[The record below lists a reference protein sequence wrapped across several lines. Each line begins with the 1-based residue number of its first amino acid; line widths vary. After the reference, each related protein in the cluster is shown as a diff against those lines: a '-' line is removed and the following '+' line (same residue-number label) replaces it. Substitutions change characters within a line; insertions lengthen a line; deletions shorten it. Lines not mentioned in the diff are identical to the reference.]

1 MQIFT
6 DATHRIAYATDA
18 SAYRE
23 IPLGV
28 AYPQTEEDIR
38 WLMNEAKRRNTCL
51 IPRAGGTSIAGQV
64 VGKGIVVDVSKYMNR
79 VLRIDADKRLAVVQ
93 PGVVRDELNI
103 ALKPYGLFFSPETS
117 TSNRCCIGGMIG
129 NNSCGTHSL
138 VYGSTRHH
146 VVALKVM
153 LTDGTVHLFT
163 VDGHGE
169 EHQES
174 SVWENLQSLLT
185 TWQQDEY
192 TTRLIRDNFP
202 DTAIRRRSCG
212 YAIDECLRLWD
223 AEADECVGFN
233 MPALITGSEGT
244 LAFVL
249 EATLSLDVLP
259 AKEKALVCAHVN
271 NLNDS
276 WDINLIALEHHPY
289 AVELLDGKILELC
302 KGNIEADRDRF
313 FVKGDPAAI
322 VITEFCASTTDE
334 LNQQIAAYET
344 SLQTKGHSVYAVTRV
359 YGKDVERVWSL
370 RKAGLGVLS
379 TMHGEAKPIGV
390 IEDTA
395 IAPYRMG
402 DYMKDFQQML
412 VDLGLD
418 CVYYGHI
425 STGELHLRPILDIKK
440 KEDRI
445 LFRRIA
451 HETALLVKK
460 HRGCLSGEHGD
471 GRLRGEFIPIMYGDE
486 VYNLMRA
493 LKNVCDGEGIMN
505 KGKIVDTFPMD
516 EYLRY
521 DLNQSYLIGKFID
534 NSTSMMQQIERCNG
548 SGDCRKS
555 NIIGGTMC
563 PTFKLLKDETYSTR
577 SRANIFREVLTRGT
591 LDASERKQS
600 LKELLSDESLNHALS
615 TCLSCKACK
624 SECPSNVDIAK
635 IRSEILHLQ
644 NKTFGVSMQNALIV
658 LLPWITKIGS
668 YIPHVYNWVTSN
680 KWTSFII
687 KKCMRFAVE
696 RHLPTVSI
704 RTMRKLCQQ
713 EPQPHTNKKVYV
725 FADEFTNY
733 QEAELGLT
741 FVRLLVSLGYEVE
754 IPKHV
759 ESGRA
764 AISKGCLG
772 LATKYAEKNVRLLKD
787 IVTDDTPLIGIEP
800 SCILTFRDEYI
811 HLVSEPLQEDA
822 KRLAKNCLLYDEW
835 LVREFKMGRI
845 SAEVFDSLPA
855 HIWLHGH
862 CNQKALVGIEH
873 TATLLNMIPDA
884 CLHVIPSGCCGMAG
898 SFGYEKK
905 NFETSM
911 AIGNMVLFPT
921 IRQAYKDSEPD
932 ANTFVCAPGT
942 SCRQQ
947 IKEGTGIN
955 AYHPIEILYKAL
967 RTRNTKNEF
976 L

>member
-38 WLMNEAKRRNTCL
+38 WLMSEVKRRNTCL

-64 VGKGIVVDVSKYMNR
+64 VGKGIVVDVSKYMNQI
-79 VLRIDADKRLAVVQ
+79 LRIDASKRIAIVQ

-153 LTDGTVHLFT
+153 LTDGTIHLFT
-163 VDGHGE
+163 IDGNNE
-169 EHQES
+169 EHPKS
-174 SVWENLQSLLT
+174 SVWEDIQNLLT
-185 TWQQDEY
+185 TWKQDES
-192 TTRLIRDNFP
+192 TTQLIRENFP

-223 AEADECVGFN
+223 VEAGEYAGLN
-233 MPALITGSEGT
+233 IPALITGSEGT

-276 WDINLIALEHHPY
+276 WDINLIALEHHPH

-302 KGNIEADRDRF
+302 KGNIEADKDRF
-313 FVKGDPAAI
+313 FVKGEPAAI
-322 VITEFCASTTDE
+322 IITEFCASTVDE
-334 LNQQIAAYET
+334 LNQQIAAYES
-344 SLQTKGHSVYAVTRV
+344 SLQNKGHSVYAVTRV

-395 IAPYRMG
+395 IAPYRMK
-402 DYMKDFQQML
+402 DYMTDFQHML
-412 VDLGLD
+412 LNLGLD

-445 LFRRIA
+445 LFRKIA
-451 HETALLVKK
+451 HQTALLVKK

-471 GRLRGEFIPIMYGDE
+471 GRLRGEFIPIMYGDD
-486 VYNLMRA
+486 VYNLMRE
-493 LKNVCDGEGIMN
+493 LKNVCDKDGILN
-505 KGKIVDTFPMD
+505 QGKIVDTFPMD

-534 NSTSMMQQIERCNG
+534 NTTSLMQQIERCNG

-555 NIIGGTMC
+555 NQIGGTMC

-577 SRANIFREVLTRGT
+577 ARANIFREVLTRGT
-591 LDASERKQS
+591 IGTNVDNVS
-600 LKELLSDESLNHALS
+600 LKKLLSDKSLNHALS
-615 TCLSCKACK
+615 TCLTCKACK
-624 SECPSNVDIAK
+624 SECPSNVDISK

-644 NKTFGVSMQNALIV
+644 HKAMGVPIKTYMITYLA
-658 LLPWITKIGS
+658 WITKIGS
-668 YIPHVYNWVTSN
+668 YIPHVYNLVTTN
-680 KWTSFII
+680 KWTSYVI
-687 KKCMRFAVE
+687 KKCLNFAVE
-696 RHLPTVSI
+696 RHLPNVSI
-704 RTMRKLCQQ
+704 RTMRALCKS
-713 EPQPHTNKKVYV
+713 ENKKKSNKKVYV
-725 FADEFTNY
+725 FADEFINY

-741 FVRLLVSLGYEVE
+741 FVKLLTHLGYEVE
-754 IPKHV
+754 IPKHE

-764 AISKGCLG
+764 AISKGCLNV
-772 LATKYAEKNVRLLKD
+772 ATKYAEKNVRLLKG
-787 IVTDDTPLIGIEP
+787 IVNDDTPLIGIEP

-811 HLVSEPLQEDA
+811 DLVREPMKEDA
-822 KRLAKNCLLYDEW
+822 RQLGKNCFLYDEW
-835 LVREFKMGRI
+835 LVREVKKGNINPSVFKSI
-845 SAEVFDSLPA
+845 PA
-855 HIWLHGH
+855 NIWLHGH
-862 CNQKALVGIEH
+862 CHQKALVGVEH
-873 TATLLNMIPDA
+873 TASLLRMIPNADV
-884 CLHVIPSGCCGMAG
+884 HVIPSGCCGMAG

-905 NFETSM
+905 NYETSM
-911 AIGNMVLFPT
+911 AIGEMVLFPT
-921 IRQAYKDSEPD
+921 IRKAQENTD
-932 ANTFVCAPGT
+932 ANKQTIICAPGI

-947 IKEGTGIN
+947 IMEGVGVK
-955 AYHPIEILYKAL
+955 AYHPIEILYKAI
-967 RTRNTKNEF
+967 TNNND
-976 L
+976 